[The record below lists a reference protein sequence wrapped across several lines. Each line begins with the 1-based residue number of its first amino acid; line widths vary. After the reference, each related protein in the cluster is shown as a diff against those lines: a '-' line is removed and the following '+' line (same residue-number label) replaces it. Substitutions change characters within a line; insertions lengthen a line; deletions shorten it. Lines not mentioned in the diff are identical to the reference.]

1 MRVGFMVFLPSPLQ
15 GVDIRHNKDRKVRR
29 KEPKSQD
36 IYLRLLVKVRLGQRP
51 LIKTTPETELP
62 GPPCWFRSQA
72 PCRSLQHRHESAA
85 FPELLEIP
93 AFSVSGPDHSWGW
106 CGGFLGPWPGRT
118 RPALSLG
125 LCGMGESLN
134 HLFPPLLESWEGG
147 GGLGCPGFSLFIFL
161 PLQLYRF
168 LARRTN
174 STFNQ
179 VVLKRL
185 FMSRTNRPPLS
196 LSRMVRG

>member
-1 MRVGFMVFLPSPLQ
+1 MG
-15 GVDIRHNKDRKVRR
+15 
-29 KEPKSQD
+29 
-36 IYLRLLVKVRLGQRP
+36 
-51 LIKTTPETELP
+51 
-62 GPPCWFRSQA
+62 
-72 PCRSLQHRHESAA
+72 
-85 FPELLEIP
+85 
-93 AFSVSGPDHSWGW
+93 WGK
-106 CGGFLGPWPGRT
+106 
-118 RPALSLG
+118 ALS
-125 LCGMGESLN
+125 
-134 HLFPPLLESWEGG
+134 HLFAPLLESWEEGA
-147 GGLGCPGFSLFIFL
+147 GLGYPGFSLFIFL